1 MQSLCISFF
10 WTWVEVTGHCSL
22 CQLWWFLL
30 LALKFGIKPLKQNWK
45 KILLWELL
53 QAYQRWTQM
62 QKEIIYLCGLAPLLV
77 ILHWGDLES
86 LADSLKHTLLWRF
99 LKGLST
105 LFPSAISVQKALL
118 LVSPDK
124 NMGVKYFFFSFLLFF
139 SLDFDFVKEEMRKDA
154 FLFTVTSFI
163 IFLTMPAVLFFLIS
177 GSFFV
182 YMFFPFINAAS
193 LWPWLFPL
201 ATRGTKLFCKSN
213 VKIVLSW
220 SRLSHDFSF
229 SDLLG
234 RSNSDIFQVSM
245 VILWL

>member
-1 MQSLCISFF
+1 
-10 WTWVEVTGHCSL
+10 
-22 CQLWWFLL
+22 
-30 LALKFGIKPLKQNWK
+30 
-45 KILLWELL
+45 
-53 QAYQRWTQM
+53 M

-86 LADSLKHTLLWRF
+86 LPDSLKHTLLWRF

-105 LFPSAISVQKALL
+105 LFPSAISVQRALL

-124 NMGVKYFFFSFLLFF
+124 NMGVKYFFFFPIIF

-182 YMFFPFINAAS
+182 CMFFHS
-193 LWPWLFPL
+193 
-201 ATRGTKLFCKSN
+201 
-213 VKIVLSW
+213 
-220 SRLSHDFSF
+220 
-229 SDLLG
+229 
-234 RSNSDIFQVSM
+234 
-245 VILWL
+245 

>member
-10 WTWVEVTGHCSL
+10 WMWVEVTGHCSL

-105 LFPSAISVQKALL
+105 LFPSAISVQRALL

-124 NMGVKYFFFSFLLFF
+124 NMGVKYFFFFPIIF

-154 FLFTVTSFI
+154 GCLVFSNLWV
-163 IFLTMPAVLFFLIS
+163 FFC
-177 GSFFV
+177 V
-182 YMFFPFINAAS
+182 YVFPFINAAS

-201 ATRGTKLFCKSN
+201 ATHGTKLFCKSN

-245 VILWL
+245 VILWV